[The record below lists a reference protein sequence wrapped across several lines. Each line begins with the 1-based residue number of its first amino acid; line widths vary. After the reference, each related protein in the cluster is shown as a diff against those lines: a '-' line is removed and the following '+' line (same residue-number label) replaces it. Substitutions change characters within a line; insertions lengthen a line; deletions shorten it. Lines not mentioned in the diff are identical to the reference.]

1 MSQMYEELVNETN
14 KYGLHERTAL
24 ALLEAASPSRVRN
37 ASYRVSAGV
46 SNNLAS
52 RDLKALVDAGFLIP
66 KGERRGRHYV
76 ASDIVMKVR
85 NRNRLPR
92 GGVDPFADDE
102 INPKLI
108 QEFFFEAALNAST
121 DAAPRSMSS
130 DLRFGF
136 DTFLR
141 RRLLVLDLAGGQ
153 YRQSI

>member
-1 MSQMYEELVNETN
+1 MSQVYEELVNETN

-24 ALLEAASPSRVRN
+24 AHLEAASPSRVRN

-85 NRNRLPR
+85 NRNRLTR

-108 QEFFFEAALNAST
+108 QESLF
-121 DAAPRSMSS
+121 
-130 DLRFGF
+130 
-136 DTFLR
+136 
-141 RRLLVLDLAGGQ
+141 
-153 YRQSI
+153 